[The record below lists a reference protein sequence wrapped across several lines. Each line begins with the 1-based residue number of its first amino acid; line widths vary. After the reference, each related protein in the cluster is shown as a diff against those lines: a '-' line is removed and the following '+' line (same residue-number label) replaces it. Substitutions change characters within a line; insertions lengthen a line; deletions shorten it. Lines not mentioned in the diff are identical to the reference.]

1 LGVGAFLKT
10 NMIVTINTDA
20 SYSHKHN
27 KGAFAFWMV
36 SNEGKIC
43 KSGLLK
49 GDSLDPTHAEIK
61 TISNALFHLSNFTG
75 WSGISKVII
84 NTDSMNSIHLL
95 TKNDKAIKKYR
106 INRKKYQREMQVFF
120 TLVNKLKYNIEMRHV
135 RSHVSTATAKQW
147 VNEWCDNEA
156 KKHLNKFLLENE

>member
-1 LGVGAFLKT
+1 
-10 NMIVTINTDA
+10 MIVTINTDA

-27 KGAFAFWMV
+27 KGSYAFWMV

-61 TISNALFHLSNFTG
+61 TISNALFHLSNYTG
-75 WSGISKVII
+75 WKGITKVII

-95 TKNDKAIKKYR
+95 TKNIKAIKKYR
-106 INRKKYQREMQVFF
+106 IHHEKYKNEIWVFAS
-120 TLVNKLKYNIEMRHV
+120 LVNKLKYNIEIRHV
-135 RSHVSTATAKQW
+135 RSHKGTDTARTW
-147 VNEWCDNEA
+147 VNEWCDQEA
-156 KKHLNKFLLENE
+156 KKHLRKYVSDSIEFE